1 MCAGFRGYH
10 RRRGSIVSKLMTLI
24 RVGDGMDR
32 ADFARFW
39 RESYLPDMLRR
50 EEVRET
56 LVRAVHNHVLPVE
69 VRPDAPQT
77 ASMWSGIGTYY
88 FDSLPAAVLALEQM
102 APARVIGDFDGAVA
116 ELTHLLCDEVFIFD
130 KRSDAERSGAV
141 PALKMFAFFK
151 RIPSLTRAEALAH
164 YEVDHAAIANNKH
177 NPIVKYLQNHVI
189 EGYTNPDGRYAYD
202 GGPESW
208 FRSLEEAKA
217 LFDHPKS
224 MELAA
229 RDEERFV
236 IRDELAHF
244 FSDEVEVYVRNGA
257 NG

>member
-1 MCAGFRGYH
+1 L
-10 RRRGSIVSKLMTLI
+10 IVSKLVTLI
-24 RVGDGMDR
+24 RGGDGMDR
-32 ADFARFW
+32 AEFAQFW
-39 RESYLPDMLRR
+39 RGSYLPRML
-50 EEVRET
+50 ELEHVRDP
-56 LVRAVHNHVLPVE
+56 LLRAVHNHVLPVE

-88 FDSLPAAVLALEQM
+88 FDSLAASVMALAHM
-102 APARVIGDFDGAVA
+102 DPARVIDQFGGAIVD
-116 ELTHLLCDEVFIFD
+116 LTHLLCDEVFIFD
-130 KRSDAERSGAV
+130 RRSDAERSSAV

-151 RIPSLTRAEALAH
+151 RIPSLTRAEALTH

-177 NPIVKYLQNHVI
+177 NPIVKYLQNHVA
-189 EGYTNPDGRYAYD
+189 EGYTNPDARYAYD

-208 FRSLEEAKA
+208 FRSLDEAKA

-244 FSDEVEVYVRNGA
+244 FTDEVEVYVRQDCQDVGH
-257 NG
+257 G

>member
-1 MCAGFRGYH
+1 VTKLVTFIRG
-10 RRRGSIVSKLMTLI
+10 
-24 RVGDGMDR
+24 R
-32 ADFARFW
+32 ADVDRHEFARFW
-39 RESYLPDMLRR
+39 REDVFGRFVASAAVGDH
-50 EEVRET
+50 
-56 LVRAVHNHVLPVE
+56 LVRAVHNHVLPIE

-77 ASMWSGIGTYY
+77 ASMWSGIGTYT
-88 FDSLPAAVLALEQM
+88 FDSEAAARAVLSGPDLPGLVTQCGDALSE
-102 APARVIGDFDGAVA
+102 I
-116 ELTHLLCDEVFIFD
+116 THLLCNEVFIFD
-130 KRSDAERSGAV
+130 KRSDAERSGDA

-177 NPIVKYLQNHVI
+177 NPIVKYLQNHVV
-189 EGYTNPDGRYAYD
+189 EGYTNPDARYAYD

-208 FRSLEEAKA
+208 FRSLDEARA

-244 FSDEVEVYVRNGA
+244 FTDEVEVYVRDGA